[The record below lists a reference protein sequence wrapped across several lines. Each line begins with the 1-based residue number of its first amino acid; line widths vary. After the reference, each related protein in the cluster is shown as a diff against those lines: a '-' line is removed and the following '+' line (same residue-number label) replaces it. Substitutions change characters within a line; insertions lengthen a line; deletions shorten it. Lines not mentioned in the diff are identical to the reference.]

1 MTLPA
6 PILDDRSYD
15 ELREELL
22 SRISVY
28 LPEWT
33 DTGASDPG
41 VTLLELVAGL
51 GESMLYR
58 FNQIPDQTR
67 LWLLRLLQLLPY
79 PPRQATGLVQFA
91 LANPASASESVF
103 EGSGLRA
110 GEVAFRVANDVTVLP
125 FTTTAVIKAKAEP
138 PTDPILQD
146 EYQRVLDAAGLD
158 ETQAQP
164 YKEMV
169 LADDPGAPGFTAL
182 DVTTS
187 VDRFLWIAVH
197 ADPRTFDAQRTALF
211 GQSGVLSRA
220 PLVLGFAAD
229 TEFPTIDE
237 IDPCDGTSLPPES
250 QRLVDARAQWAAGEC
265 TDMPAPGAETTGARP
280 GTVTSTL
287 VWQVT
292 ARSEADSAVTEYIP
306 LSIVRDTT
314 DGLRRDGVVALQLP
328 VGRLSDVGVSDLAD
342 ADLAGVEDRPPALAD
357 GPPVLFWLRVFS
369 RDGSPPL
376 QRLRWAGMN
385 AADVTQVA
393 EATAEFVGIG
403 TGLSHQEYALAH
415 APVVA
420 GTLEVQVFEGV
431 EWRTWS
437 AVETFAVSL
446 PGDRHY
452 ILDAEAGRIRC
463 GDGVR
468 GQVFAAG
475 SQIRAAAYQYGG
487 GRAGLVKAG
496 AITKADANGVTVTN
510 PLPTAGGEDAE
521 SIGSALERIP
531 GELSRHDRAVTAD
544 DFKALAMIPG
554 VGRAE
559 CLPRFDPTSK
569 SFEAAGV
576 VTMMVWPTADPHHP
590 DAPLADSTLLG
601 AVCRQLDARR
611 LVTTELF
618 VIPAT
623 YKPIAVSV
631 GLAVGA
637 GFSALG
643 VRRWVELVLRQYLSP
658 LPPFGP
664 DGKGWP
670 LGHRV
675 HAPELEAAAVQVE
688 GVEFIESLRVA
699 DLSSGVPVEG
709 TVELAGWEVPE
720 IVEITVV
727 DGAAPDPGTGGV
739 APPPGDAPVPVPVP
753 RDEC

>member
-1 MTLPA
+1 M
-6 PILDDRSYD
+6 
-15 ELREELL
+15 
-22 SRISVY
+22 
-28 LPEWT
+28 
-33 DTGASDPG
+33 
-41 VTLLELVAGL
+41 
-51 GESMLYR
+51 
-58 FNQIPDQTR
+58 
-67 LWLLRLLQLLPY
+67 
-79 PPRQATGLVQFA
+79 
-91 LANPASASESVF
+91 
-103 EGSGLRA
+103 
-110 GEVAFRVANDVTVLP
+110 
-125 FTTTAVIKAKAEP
+125 KA
-138 PTDPILQD
+138 D
-146 EYQRVLDAAGLD
+146 
-158 ETQAQP
+158 
-164 YKEMV
+164 
-169 LADDPGAPGFTAL
+169 
-182 DVTTS
+182 
-187 VDRFLWIAVH
+187 
-197 ADPRTFDAQRTALF
+197 
-211 GQSGVLSRA
+211 
-220 PLVLGFAAD
+220 
-229 TEFPTIDE
+229 
-237 IDPCDGTSLPPES
+237 
-250 QRLVDARAQWAAGEC
+250 
-265 TDMPAPGAETTGARP
+265 
-280 GTVTSTL
+280 
-287 VWQVT
+287 
-292 ARSEADSAVTEYIP
+292 
-306 LSIVRDTT
+306 
-314 DGLRRDGVVALQLP
+314 
-328 VGRLSDVGVSDLAD
+328 
-342 ADLAGVEDRPPALAD
+342 
-357 GPPVLFWLRVFS
+357 
-369 RDGSPPL
+369 
-376 QRLRWAGMN
+376 
-385 AADVTQVA
+385 
-393 EATAEFVGIG
+393 
-403 TGLSHQEYALAH
+403 
-415 APVVA
+415 
-420 GTLEVQVFEGV
+420 
-431 EWRTWS
+431 
-437 AVETFAVSL
+437 
-446 PGDRHY
+446 
-452 ILDAEAGRIRC
+452 
-463 GDGVR
+463 
-468 GQVFAAG
+468 
-475 SQIRAAAYQYGG
+475 
-487 GRAGLVKAG
+487 

-576 VTMMVWPTADPHHP
+576 VTVMVWPTADPHHP

-623 YKPIAVSV
+623 YKPIAISV

-727 DGAAPDPGTGGV
+727 DGTAPDPGTGGV
-739 APPPGDAPVPVPVP
+739 VPPPGDAPVPVPVP